1 MPQKGVKK
9 YEPGYFMDQEL
20 RMDELIY
27 QNEAQLTYWY
37 LKKIGVLMMSWMRL
51 KLITKIAEQH
61 QLTPFLWL
69 YCESLTS

>member
-27 QNEAQLTYWY
+27 QNEAQLTY
-37 LKKIGVLMMSWMRL
+37 
-51 KLITKIAEQH
+51 
-61 QLTPFLWL
+61 
-69 YCESLTS
+69 